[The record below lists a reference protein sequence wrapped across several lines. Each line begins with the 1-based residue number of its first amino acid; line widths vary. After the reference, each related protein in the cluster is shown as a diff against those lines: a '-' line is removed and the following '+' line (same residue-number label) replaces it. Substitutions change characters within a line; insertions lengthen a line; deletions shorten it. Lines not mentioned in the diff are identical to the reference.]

1 MRVDFVPVLDGL
13 YRRSAPQGGLRQL
26 RVVTM
31 NITYQ
36 CLFEVKGAV
45 EIVGFNQVTDAA
57 LEAFRGRAMV
67 FVHAKIFFLHT
78 TRRGMPSVWSDF
90 SEVRHCSMPNAA

>member
-1 MRVDFVPVLDGL
+1 MRVEFVPVLHGL

-36 CLFEVKGAV
+36 CLFEVKGAL
-45 EIVGFNQVTDAA
+45 ELVGFHQVADAA
-57 LEAFRGRAMV
+57 
-67 FVHAKIFFLHT
+67 
-78 TRRGMPSVWSDF
+78 
-90 SEVRHCSMPNAA
+90 